1 MKAVAK
7 VASKVHWALTVI
19 REDVTLLALIDDV
32 ALGHGLCPALVR
44 VAQVLCGQ
52 LGDGGLEEVCGYTGL
67 WQRWC
72 ALCFVN
78 KQEGE

>member
-1 MKAVAK
+1 M
-7 VASKVHWALTVI
+7 
-19 REDVTLLALIDDV
+19 TLLALIDDM

-52 LGDGGLEEVCGYTGL
+52 LGDGRFEEVSSYTGL

-72 ALCFVN
+72 ALWFGY
-78 KQEGE
+78 KQKGEGLGDS